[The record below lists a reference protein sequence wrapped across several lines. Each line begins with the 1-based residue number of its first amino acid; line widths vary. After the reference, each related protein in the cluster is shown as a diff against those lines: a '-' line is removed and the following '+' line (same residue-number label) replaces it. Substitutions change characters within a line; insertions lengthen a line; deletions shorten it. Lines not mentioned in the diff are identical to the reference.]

1 LSRIPAAALALGL
14 YLLLAFGLFSSAW
27 RDPSYLSIGAA
38 GDAQLYM
45 WMLGWVPYSISHGL
59 NPFFTNYLIYP
70 LGANLL
76 WSLIPI
82 VPGLVLS
89 PPMVLL
95 GPVASFNLVMTLGLA
110 TSAWCAYLAVNSL
123 VGNRLGAFIGG
134 LVFGFS
140 PYMLAHSLGHPNL
153 VICATPAL
161 VLLILTELFVRQRL
175 RAWQGGLA
183 LGLLVA
189 AQLLTTPEILFTTVF
204 VAVLGT
210 ALIAALRWRDV
221 APRLGHAITGLVVAA
236 AVSIPL
242 AAFPLAFLFFGPL
255 PVHGVVREQDIY
267 VTDVLNF
274 LVPTQVML
282 IAPQGAL
289 HLVRQWTG
297 DDAEWNAY
305 IGVPL
310 AALLLYVAL
319 RWRHSTLILWSALL
333 AVVVAVLSLG
343 PHLHTAGSIHFHVPL
358 PWLVFQRLPIFD
370 NVLPARLM
378 LYFYLMAAVAIA
390 FFVRELR
397 RSRGWVRIAGWTW
410 IGASLVLLLP
420 AVPWLTTP
428 NPIPAFFSGPGAQRI
443 PAGSV
448 ALVAPFSTAPGFQEG
463 PGQNSA
469 TYPLLWQLSTG
480 MRFRMPEGP
489 LNVPDINGRPSG
501 GRPAASTTQSTMIA
515 IQQGRPTPEFTPVLR
530 DQITADL
537 RHWQVRTVVIGPM
550 YNQEAMV
557 RFFSDLLGSSPEHID
572 GVYVWWDVRA

>member
-1 LSRIPAAALALGL
+1 VPAAALALGV

-89 PPMVLL
+89 PSMVLL
-95 GPVASFNLVMTLGLA
+95 GPVASYNLVMTLGLA

-134 LVFGFS
+134 LVYGFS
-140 PYMLAHSLGHPNL
+140 PYMLAHAIGHPNL

-183 LGLLVA
+183 LGITVGL
-189 AQLLTTPEILFTTVF
+189 QLLTTPEILFTTVF
-204 VAVLGT
+204 VSLLGT
-210 ALIAALRWRDV
+210 AAIAALRWREV
-221 APRLGHAITGLVVAA
+221 VPRLRHAVTGLVVAA
-236 AVSIPL
+236 AVAIPL
-242 AAFPLAFLFFGPL
+242 MAFPLAFMFFGPL
-255 PVHGVVREQDIY
+255 QVHGIVREQDIY

-274 LVPTQVML
+274 FVPTSVML
-282 IAPQGAL
+282 IAPNAAL
-289 HLVRQWTG
+289 DLTHRWTG
-297 DDAEWNAY
+297 NYAEWNAY
-305 IGVPL
+305 LGIPL
-310 AALLLYVAL
+310 VTLLTYIAF
-319 RWRHSTLILWSALL
+319 RWRQVTLILWASVL
-333 AVVVAVLSLG
+333 AFVVALLSLG
-343 PHLHTAGSIHFHVPL
+343 PHLHVGGNIHLHVPL
-358 PWLVFQRLPIFD
+358 PWLVLQRLPLFD
-370 NVLPARLM
+370 NALPARLM
-378 LYFYLMAAVAIA
+378 LFFYLLAAIAIA
-390 FFVRELR
+390 FFVRELA
-397 RSRGWVRIAGWTW
+397 RSRGWARIAGWAW
-410 IGASLVLLLP
+410 IGASLVFLLP

-428 NPIPAFFSGPGAQRI
+428 NPIPAFFSDASVRRI

-448 ALVAPFSTAPGFQEG
+448 ALVAPFSTAPGFQQPG
-463 PGQNSA
+463 PGRESA
-469 TYPLLWQLSTG
+469 TYPLVWQLASG
-480 MRFRMPEGP
+480 MRYRMPDGP
-489 LNVPDINGRPSG
+489 LNVPDVNGRPSG
-501 GRPAASTTQSTMIA
+501 GRPPASTTQSTMIA
-515 IQQGRPTPEFTPVLR
+515 IQEGQPTPELTPVIR

-557 RFFSDLLGSSPEHID
+557 RFFSDLLGSTPEHVD